1 MRRNWLSIKRAA
13 EEMDVS
19 VSTIKRWLDRGL
31 PSRKEGRIVRI
42 HVADLDTYMNIRNS
56 PSKLTP
62 DKIVDS
68 MLNLG

>member
-1 MRRNWLSIKRAA
+1 MKRWLSIKAAA
-13 EEMDVS
+13 EQMDVS

-31 PSRKEGRIVRI
+31 PSRKKGRIVRI
-42 HVADLDTYMNIRNS
+42 RAADLDAYMNIRNT
-56 PSKLTP
+56 PNNLTP